1 MISCIRFCWTR
12 KECIAGGVSN
22 SFTVIPERIAAVKDM
37 VDIYIT
43 VWTAIQVLPQ
53 KYPKLVLAAIQV
65 WFHLVLVAIQALVL
79 LAIQPK

>member
-1 MISCIRFCWTR
+1 MIFCIRFCGTLIKR
-12 KECIAGGVSN
+12 IAGAVSN

-43 VWTAIQVLPQ
+43 VWAAIQVLPP